1 MFKKIVVLFTL
12 VVWLIVTSLYAYWW
26 VMSILA
32 DPSTV
37 GYERELM
44 FPLSG
49 FLVYRGIYLCLGIV
63 IVIWAELMLFEAA
76 FSEPR
81 ESDAR
86 GENSSRVVRGES

>member
-1 MFKKIVVLFTL
+1 MSKKTVVLFTL
-12 VVWLIVTSLYAYWW
+12 VVWLIGTSLYASWW

-49 FLVYRGIYLCLGIV
+49 FLVNRGIYLVLGIV
-63 IVIWAELMLFEAA
+63 ILIWAELVLFETV
-76 FSEPR
+76 FREPR
-81 ESDAR
+81 ESGAR
-86 GENSSRVVRGES
+86 G